1 MGRWHGGG
9 NAERMNNAPR
19 AATRLSLPTLFMGFF
34 TIGICG
40 FGGVLPWARRVIV
53 EQRGWLSASEFNDLL
68 ALCQFLPGPNVV
80 NMSVAIGS
88 RFAGIPGVATC
99 VIGLM
104 AAPMTI
110 IIGLGIVYAQVADD
124 PVVRR
129 AFAALAAAAS
139 GLVLA
144 TALKIAAPLRGQVLQ
159 VGIAVVSFIA
169 IALLRVPVLTTMLI
183 LAPTAILLV
192 WLAQRGTRP

>member
-1 MGRWHGGG
+1 MPD
-9 NAERMNNAPR
+9 AASPSERIPL
-19 AATRLSLPTLFMGFF
+19 THLFYGFF

-53 EQRGWLSASEFNDLL
+53 DQRGWLSAVEFNDLL
-68 ALCQFLPGPNVV
+68 ALCQFLPGPNVI

-88 RFAGIPGVATC
+88 RFAGLPGIAAC
-99 VIGLM
+99 FIGLM

-110 IIGLGIVYAQVADD
+110 IIGLGIVYANLADD

-144 TALKIAAPLRGQVLQ
+144 TALKIAAPLRGQPIGI
-159 VGIAVVSFIA
+159 GIAAVSFTA
-169 IALLRVPVLTTMLI
+169 IALLRLPLLGTMLV
-183 LAPTAILLV
+183 LAPAAMLLV
-192 WLAQRGTRP
+192 WLTRR